1 MFVKNAHSITY
12 GQPAYLIEMEQN
24 NLTDNSFL
32 PDFCSPRMVFVVVL
46 LAELLALVFSLALP
60 ASPAGRLSDLA
71 VYSMFIQWLALA
83 CVATLCLSR
92 AFLNR
97 FNDIWAATWS
107 YLLTLAVIFLV
118 AELCWRVSHLFPAG
132 VDFHTAGHGMFVF
145 RCLGIGAI
153 VSALALR
160 YFYVQHQ
167 WRKRIKLE
175 SEARFQALQS
185 RIRPHF
191 LFNCMNTIASLT
203 RSDARL
209 AEESVEDLADLF
221 RASLQE
227 SQHLCRLED
236 EIDLCKRYLRIEKHR
251 LGDRLS
257 VEWDIDGL
265 PMRSRIPTLSL
276 QPILENAIYHG
287 IEPMADGGTI
297 EIRAENTE
305 DYYRLHIKNPLSGE
319 ASTETLRDGNQLAQD
334 NVRQRLEACFEGKAS
349 LQISASPDEYLVSL
363 EIPIEHENPDR

>member
-1 MFVKNAHSITY
+1 
-12 GQPAYLIEMEQN
+12 MEKN

-46 LAELLALVFSLALP
+46 LAELLALVLSLALP

-83 CVATLCLSR
+83 CVAILCLSR
-92 AFLNR
+92 PFLNR

-107 YLLTLAVIFLV
+107 YVITLLVIVAV
-118 AELCWRVSHLFPAG
+118 AELCWRVIHMFPAG
-132 VDFHTAGHGMFVF
+132 MDFHAAGHSVFVL
-145 RCLGIGAI
+145 RCVGIGAI

-251 LGDRLS
+251 LGERLE
-257 VEWDIDGL
+257 VTWDIDGL
-265 PMRSRIPTLSL
+265 PVQSKIPTLSL

-287 IEPMADGGTI
+287 IEPMANGGTI
-297 EIRAENTE
+297 EIVARVAE
-305 DYYRLHIKNPLSGE
+305 DHYQLLVKNPVS
-319 ASTETLRDGNQLAQD
+319 ADATTETMRKGNQLAQD
-334 NVRQRLEACFEGKAS
+334 NVRQRLATCFEGKAS
-349 LQISASPDEYLVSL
+349 LTIEASSDEYSVYLR
-363 EIPIEHENPDR
+363 IPIET